1 MCTFSTDEFTTP
13 LSSPPSEEEMQQLSQ
28 PAPPTE
34 LQSALVQ
41 SISQTQPNISEK
53 LVDNYVCVSVCVCV
67 CVCVCVSVCVSVCV
81 CVCVCVSVCVSVC
94 VCLCVCT
101 YIPTTTAGTY

>member
-1 MCTFSTDEFTTP
+1 MCTFSTDEFATP

-28 PAPPTE
+28 PAPPIE

-53 LVDNYVCVSVCVCV
+53 LVDNCIGSVMGVCVCARMCVYVCMHV
-67 CVCVCVSVCVSVCV
+67 CVHACVHV
-81 CVCVCVSVCVSVC
+81 
-94 VCLCVCT
+94 
-101 YIPTTTAGTY
+101 